1 MNYVQFHIGDW
12 ESGTRLLTP
21 LEKGIYIDLLMLY
34 YSTERPILRSYFD
47 RITRGYTEDE
57 RKAFDYVVSQY
68 FEEQDDGFH
77 NARCDEE
84 IAKAAEKSEKA
95 RKSIQA
101 RWNKAAKGPASS
113 VSDTCRKPDES
124 TDAIRTNNE
133 RNTDVLLTKNQ
144 EPITN
149 INKKEEGTCVCASEE
164 DDSFCLDSE
173 EEKPQTTSKRKTP
186 EAATHL
192 FDLPDLPDDWREYC
206 REVRP
211 DLDPDRMFAE
221 FKFYWQKGNGKGKL
235 RSNKGW
241 AQSWQNWIR
250 SDKSKPAPATFVNR
264 RPAPRSVPSTDMP
277 QIDYHKGINPDGSF

>member
-101 RWNKAAKGPASS
+101 RWNKAAKGLASS

-133 RNTDVLLTKNQ
+133 RNTDVLLTNNQ

-149 INKKEEGTCVCASEE
+149 KETERKKKEKRQAITHAFNLDLLPSEWA
-164 DDSFCLDSE
+164 DYA
-173 EEKPQTTSKRKTP
+173 KQ
-186 EAATHL
+186 
-192 FDLPDLPDDWREYC
+192 
-206 REVRP
+206 VRP
-211 DLDPDRMFAE
+211 DLDPQTVFAD
-221 FKFYWQKGNGKGKL
+221 FVFYFTKGRGTGEL
-235 RSNKGW
+235 RSDKGW
-241 AQSWQNWIR
+241 NQSWQGWVRRQKETRNA
-250 SDKSKPAPATFVNR
+250 KPAG
-264 RPAPRSVPSTDMP
+264 STAHQQPEVFDEAYYEGSM
-277 QIDYHKGINPDGSF
+277 NPDGTANWG

>member
-21 LEKGIYIDLLMLY
+21 LEKGIYIDLLVLY

-57 RKAFDYVVSQY
+57 RKAFDYVISQY

-101 RWNKAAKGPASS
+101 RWNKAAKDSSTSASE
-113 VSDTCRKPDES
+113 TCCKYGES
-124 TDAIRTNNE
+124 TDAKRTNNE
-133 RNTDVLLTKNQ
+133 RNTDVLLTNNQ

-149 INKKEEGTCVCASEE
+149 KETERKKKEKRQAITHAFNLDLLPSEWA
-164 DDSFCLDSE
+164 DYA
-173 EEKPQTTSKRKTP
+173 KQ
-186 EAATHL
+186 
-192 FDLPDLPDDWREYC
+192 
-206 REVRP
+206 VRP
-211 DLDPDRMFAE
+211 DLDPQTVFAD
-221 FKFYWQKGNGKGKL
+221 FVFYFTKGRGTGEL
-235 RSNKGW
+235 RSDKGW
-241 AQSWQNWIR
+241 NQSWQGWVRRQKETRNA
-250 SDKSKPAPATFVNR
+250 KPAG
-264 RPAPRSVPSTDMP
+264 STSHQQPEVFDEAYYEGSM
-277 QIDYHKGINPDGSF
+277 NPDGTANWG

>member
-101 RWNKAAKGPASS
+101 RWNKAAKGPASL

-133 RNTDVLLTKNQ
+133 RNTDVLLTNNQ
-144 EPITN
+144 EPIT
-149 INKKEEGTCVCASEE
+149 KEDISLVEKAPAGPFPSEE
-164 DDSFCLDSE
+164 
-173 EEKPQTTSKRKTP
+173 TTSDPLSICPAK
-186 EAATHL
+186 EIVEL
-192 FDLPDLPDDWREYC
+192 FNSIL
-206 REVRP
+206 
-211 DLDPDRMFAE
+211 
-221 FKFYWQKGNGKGKL
+221 G
-235 RSNKGW
+235 
-241 AQSWQNWIR
+241 
-250 SDKSKPAPATFVNR
+250 
-264 RPAPRSVPSTDMP
+264 
-277 QIDYHKGINPDGSF
+277 

>member
-133 RNTDVLLTKNQ
+133 RNTDVLLTNNQ

-149 INKKEEGTCVCASEE
+149 KETERKKKEKRQAITHAFNLDLLPSEWA
-164 DDSFCLDSE
+164 DYA
-173 EEKPQTTSKRKTP
+173 KQ
-186 EAATHL
+186 
-192 FDLPDLPDDWREYC
+192 
-206 REVRP
+206 VRP
-211 DLDPDRMFAE
+211 DLDPQTVFAD
-221 FKFYWQKGNGKGKL
+221 FVFYFTKGRGTGEL
-235 RSNKGW
+235 RSDKGW
-241 AQSWQNWIR
+241 NQSWQGWVRRQKETRNA
-250 SDKSKPAPATFVNR
+250 KPAG
-264 RPAPRSVPSTDMP
+264 STSHQQPEVFDEAYYEGSM
-277 QIDYHKGINPDGSF
+277 NPDGTANWG

>member
-77 NARCDEE
+77 NARCDAE

-95 RKSIQA
+95 RKSIQS
-101 RWNKAAKGPASS
+101 RWNKAAKGPAPS

-124 TDAIRTNNE
+124 TDEIRTNNE
-133 RNTDVLLTKNQ
+133 RNTDVLLTNNQ

-149 INKKEEGTCVCASEE
+149 KNISLVEKAPAGPFPSEE
-164 DDSFCLDSE
+164 TTSDPLSICPAKEIVELFNSILGQYLGAVRKVTPARQQAMRARWHDMIKDSE
-173 EEKPQTTSKRKTP
+173 AKTRADGLDWCRQYFEAVAKRPFLLGQKSDSKWH
-186 EAATHL
+186 AD
-192 FDLPDLPDDWREYC
+192 FDWL
-206 REVRP
+206 
-211 DLDPDRMFAE
+211 M
-221 FKFYWQKGNGKGKL
+221 
-235 RSNKGW
+235 
-241 AQSWQNWIR
+241 QSKNYVKIFEGAYR
-250 SDKSKPAPATFVNR
+250 
-264 RPAPRSVPSTDMP
+264 
-277 QIDYHKGINPDGSF
+277 G

>member
-57 RKAFDYVVSQY
+57 RKAFDYVVAQY

-113 VSDTCRKPDES
+113 VSDTCRKPGES

-133 RNTDVLLTKNQ
+133 RNTDVLLTNNQ

-149 INKKEEGTCVCASEE
+149 KETERKKKEKRQAITHAFNLDLLPSEWA
-164 DDSFCLDSE
+164 DY
-173 EEKPQTTSKRKTP
+173 SKQ
-186 EAATHL
+186 
-192 FDLPDLPDDWREYC
+192 
-206 REVRP
+206 VRP
-211 DLDPDRMFAE
+211 DLDPQTVFAD
-221 FKFYWQKGNGKGKL
+221 FVFYFTQGRGAGEL
-235 RSNKGW
+235 RSDKGW
-241 AQSWQNWIR
+241 NQSWQGWVRRQKETRNA
-250 SDKSKPAPATFVNR
+250 KPAG
-264 RPAPRSVPSTDMP
+264 STAHQQPEVFDEAYYEGSM
-277 QIDYHKGINPDGSF
+277 NPDGTANWG

>member
-101 RWNKAAKGPASS
+101 RWNKAAKGLASS

-133 RNTDVLLTKNQ
+133 RNTDVLLTNNQ

-149 INKKEEGTCVCASEE
+149 KETERKKKEKRQAITHAFNLDLLPSEWA
-164 DDSFCLDSE
+164 DYA
-173 EEKPQTTSKRKTP
+173 KQ
-186 EAATHL
+186 
-192 FDLPDLPDDWREYC
+192 
-206 REVRP
+206 VRP
-211 DLDPDRMFAE
+211 DLDPQTVFAD
-221 FKFYWQKGNGKGKL
+221 FVFYFTKGRGAGEL
-235 RSNKGW
+235 RSDKGW
-241 AQSWQNWIR
+241 NQSWQGWVRRQKETRNA
-250 SDKSKPAPATFVNR
+250 KPAG
-264 RPAPRSVPSTDMP
+264 STAHQQPEVFDEAYYEGSM
-277 QIDYHKGINPDGSF
+277 NPDGTANWG